1 MSKPKKLSRITIDIP
16 KEDHQKLK
24 AIAAL
29 MGKSMRDV
37 ILESIR
43 ELLKSKSFDLKEVQ

>member
-1 MSKPKKLSRITIDIP
+1 MDKLKKLSRITIDVP

-37 ILESIR
+37 ILESVQ
-43 ELLKSKSFDLKEVQ
+43 ELLKNKSFELKDVR